1 MMQKI
6 SKSGLI
12 VFLCLLSLIVF
23 SQNAANSTA
32 QKEILCLED
41 MGRQK
46 ALKGDSVWDDL
57 IAENA
62 YMIAYDGTVIV
73 YQKGKSLPALPLK
86 SFILSEMTVRVYGK
100 AAVVTGLATVGAQ
113 TPDKK
118 PYSFQMRFLNV
129 WQKLHGGWKI
139 VVSERTGV
147 KQ

>member
-62 YMIAYDGTVIV
+62 YMIAYDGTILV
-73 YQKGKSLPALPLK
+73 YKKGQSLPSLSLR
-86 SFILSEMTVRVYGK
+86 SFVLSEMIVRVYGK
-100 AAVVTGLATVGAQ
+100 EAVVTGLARVGAE
-113 TPDKK
+113 TPAKK

-129 WQKLHGGWKI
+129 WQKFRGGWKI